1 MKFFFHKLKA
11 GLVAFRIAL
20 ISFPLKAKWLRLD
33 DWKWA
38 DVWKWIYSQQDYW
51 IPEPEQV
58 LYWVPSSIEPT
69 TTNIDTII
77 KIAPRLLIAITFI
90 VWIVSFLKI
99 RKIDDEVV
107 KKKKIKKT
115 IIIITILIIL
125 FVGILLLPL
134 FLNKYW

>member
-1 MKFFFHKLKA
+1 MKKTFSKIKS

-20 ISFPLKAKWLRLD
+20 ISFPLKVKGLD
-33 DWKWA
+33 DWE
-38 DVWKWIYSQQDYW
+38 WKNPQAQPDYW
-51 IPEPEQV
+51 IYYPSER
-58 LYWVPSSIEPT
+58 LYWVPSPIEPAET
-69 TTNIDTII
+69 IVDTII

-99 RKIDDEVV
+99 RKIDNKAV
-107 KKKKIKKT
+107 KKKRIKKT

-125 FVGILLLPL
+125 VVGILLLPL

>member
-1 MKFFFHKLKA
+1 MKKA
-11 GLVAFRIAL
+11 FEKIKTGLVVFRLAL
-20 ISFPLKAKWLRLD
+20 ISFPLKVKWLRWE
-33 DWKWA
+33 DWEWA
-38 DVWKWIYSQQDYW
+38 YPQSEYWIYN
-51 IPEPEQV
+51 PEPVQV
-58 LYWVPSSIEPT
+58 LYWVPSSVEPAET
-69 TTNIDTII
+69 IVDTII

-99 RKIDDEVV
+99 RKIDNKAV
-107 KKKKIKKT
+107 KKKRIKKT